1 LEANIVF
8 VKELPEWKVRGGQAE
23 VVAVMAVVAAVV
35 GAGAAAVEAAVA
47 GMGAQLDWE

>member
-1 LEANIVF
+1 VF
-8 VKELPEWKVRGGQAE
+8 VKELPEWKVRGGQ

-35 GAGAAAVEAAVA
+35 VAGAAAVEAAVA